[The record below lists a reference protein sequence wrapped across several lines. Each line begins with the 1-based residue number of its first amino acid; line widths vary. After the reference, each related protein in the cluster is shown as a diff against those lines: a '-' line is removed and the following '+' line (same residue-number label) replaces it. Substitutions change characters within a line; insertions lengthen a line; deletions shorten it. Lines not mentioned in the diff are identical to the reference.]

1 MKREIQHFFTISN
14 GKHDK
19 GTINF
24 LIAKNIGN
32 KIKAIRLKY
41 KMKGADLAKAIGI
54 SQQQLSKY
62 ENGKV
67 DITTS
72 KIMLISLYF
81 DVDINYFF
89 INE

>member
-1 MKREIQHFFTISN
+1 MKREIQRFFTISN
-14 GKHDK
+14 GNDEKRK
-19 GTINF
+19 INF

-32 KIKAIRLKY
+32 KIKSIRLKY
-41 KMKGADLAKAIGI
+41 KMKGADLAKVIGI

-72 KIMLISLYF
+72 KIMLISFYF
-81 DVDINYFF
+81 NVDINYFF